1 MFLLMSDTT
10 LKTSDD
16 FQRVYRRRCCFADRY
31 LLVYTAPNDLGLRR
45 LGVSVSRKWGNAVR
59 RNRIKRLY
67 REAFRK
73 NRDSLPQNIDIIM
86 IPRTAN
92 PITLAQC
99 SKSLIQLT
107 KKAGRTVRSRSLAV
121 ESVEESSGRR
131 HESAD

>member
-1 MFLLMSDTT
+1 MSDTT

-67 REAFRK
+67 REAFRQ
-73 NRDSLPQNIDIIM
+73 NWDSLPQNMDIIM

-92 PITLAQC
+92 PIILARC
-99 SKSLIQLT
+99 SQSLIHLT
-107 KKAGRTVRSRSLAV
+107 TKAERAIRNRSFTA
-121 ESVEESSGRR
+121 ESMEEASGRR
-131 HESAD
+131 HESVD